1 MYYEIFEF
9 IFKILDI
16 QIIKDIPW
24 LSNTIELKITFFS
37 FEIAIHIIVWWT
49 IGIKKLKKAEET
61 YL

>member
-1 MYYEIFEF
+1 MT
-9 IFKILDI
+9 FKYNRTEDYI
-16 QIIKDIPW
+16 
-24 LSNTIELKITFFS
+24 FS